1 MTMYTDDMKRKNS
14 DRMLYII
21 AGCNGSEKTT
31 AFRKQLPDRLGNP
44 PYINPDII
52 AKQIDRHHQWEVRT
66 SAARNTI
73 VQINDNINNGKSFCI
88 ETTLA
93 SRTYINT
100 IRKAHENN
108 YKVCL
113 YYFLLESAELSVQR
127 VHQRLLE
134 GADNPD
140 VDNHS
145 KPEEDLRRNVFFL
158 II

>member
-21 AGCNGSEKTT
+21 AGCNGSGKTT
-31 AFRKQLPDRLGNP
+31 AFRKQLSDRLGNP
-44 PYINPDII
+44 PCINPDII

-73 VQINDNINNGKSFCI
+73 VQIDDNINNGKSFCL

-113 YYFLLESAELSVQR
+113 YYFWLESAELSSPQSNLDINSSEQIINNFLKDEQIGNIV
-127 VHQRLLE
+127 V
-134 GADNPD
+134 NP
-140 VDNHS
+140 
-145 KPEEDLRRNVFFL
+145 KEYY
-158 II
+158 